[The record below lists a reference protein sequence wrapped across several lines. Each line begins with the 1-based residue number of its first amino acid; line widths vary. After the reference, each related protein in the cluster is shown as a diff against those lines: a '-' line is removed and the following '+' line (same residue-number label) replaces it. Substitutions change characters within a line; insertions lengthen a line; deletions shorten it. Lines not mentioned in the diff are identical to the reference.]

1 MTWDLFCPIYG
12 EMSEDRVPYKRI
24 VKIENPSDMDQVKR
38 ALEVYKTWIWR
49 DGTEIAALR
58 TRMKNLE
65 QDQKDLRAFI
75 NRILT
80 QSDN

>member
-1 MTWDLFCPIYG
+1 
-12 EMSEDRVPYKRI
+12 MSEDQTPYKRI

-38 ALEVYKTWIWR
+38 ALEVYKSWIWR

-58 TRMKNLE
+58 TRMKHLE
-65 QDQKDLRAFI
+65 QDMADLREFI

-80 QSDN
+80 KSDN

>member
-1 MTWDLFCPIYG
+1 
-12 EMSEDRVPYKRI
+12 MSEDQTPYKRI

-38 ALEVYKTWIWR
+38 ALEVYKSWIWR

-58 TRMKNLE
+58 TRMKHLE
-65 QDQKDLRAFI
+65 QDMTDLKAFM

-80 QSDN
+80 KSDN